1 MEFGAREMM
10 LALGVLVVL
19 AIVLDVIR
27 RVRNARYDRIHMSKR
42 KQPIFDSDVGRDE
55 YGSEL
60 PGGGARVVGYR
71 NESDVEEMSRAVR
84 QRAEANKPK
93 LTVPFKKPEQSSL
106 FQEDPLAPSRPAR
119 VEPVETAS
127 VPTGEVP
134 ENETTEKDVVEK
146 KVVEKEASGRNAVEK
161 KASGSERATR
171 KPASVVSVVVMHLM
185 AGEDKVFAGQ
195 ALLDA
200 LLAEGLRYGSMKI
213 FHRHVGDDG
222 SGPVLYSVAN
232 SVNPGTFDLN
242 DMEQF
247 TTPGVSFFFA
257 MEDVD
262 DPSAA
267 FELLLGA
274 ARQMAA
280 DLGGTLKDESR
291 SVLTR
296 QTEEHYRQ
304 RIADYCR
311 TQLSG
316 IE

>member
-10 LALGVLVVL
+10 LALGALVVL

-42 KQPIFDSDVGRDE
+42 KQPIFDSDLGRDE

-106 FQEDPLAPSRPAR
+106 FQEDPVPPSRPAH

-134 ENETTEKDVVEK
+134 GSEVTEKDVVEK
-146 KVVEKEASGRNAVEK
+146 KVVEKEASGTDAVEN

-171 KPASVVSVVVMHLM
+171 KPATVVSVVVMHLM

-195 ALLDA
+195 PLLDA

-262 DPSAA
+262 DPAAA

-304 RIADYCR
+304 RIADYSR

>member
-1 MEFGAREMM
+1 MTMEFGAREMM
-10 LALGVLVVL
+10 LALGALVVL
-19 AIVLDVIR
+19 AIILDVIR
-27 RVRNARYDRIHMSKR
+27 RVRNARYDKIHMSKR
-42 KQPIFDSDVGRDE
+42 KQPIFDDDRRDE

-60 PGGGARVVGYR
+60 PSGGARVVGYR

-84 QRAEANKPK
+84 QRAEASKPK
-93 LTVPFKKPEQSSL
+93 LTVPIRKPEQSSL
-106 FQEDPLAPSRPAR
+106 FQEDPAPSPGA
-119 VEPVETAS
+119 VDVAQAEGIPDTVPETA
-127 VPTGEVP
+127 
-134 ENETTEKDVVEK
+134 
-146 KVVEKEASGRNAVEK
+146 EKEAVDNRES
-161 KASGSERATR
+161 RATPAR
-171 KPASVVSVVVMHLM
+171 QKPSAVVSVVVMHLM
-185 AGEDKVFAGQ
+185 AGEGKVFAGQ
-195 ALLDA
+195 PLLDA

-213 FHRHVGDDG
+213 FHRHASDDG

-242 DMEQF
+242 DMDEF

-262 DPSAA
+262 DPAVA

-274 ARQMAA
+274 ARQMAT

-311 TQLSG
+311 SQLSG

>member
-42 KQPIFDSDVGRDE
+42 KQPIFDSDAGRDE

-106 FQEDPLAPSRPAR
+106 FQEDPVPPSRPVH

-127 VPTGEVP
+127 VPTGEASV
-134 ENETTEKDVVEK
+134 NEATEKD
-146 KVVEKEASGRNAVEK
+146 VVEKEASGRDTVEK

-195 ALLDA
+195 TLLDA

-262 DPSAA
+262 DPAAA

-274 ARQMAA
+274 ARQMAT